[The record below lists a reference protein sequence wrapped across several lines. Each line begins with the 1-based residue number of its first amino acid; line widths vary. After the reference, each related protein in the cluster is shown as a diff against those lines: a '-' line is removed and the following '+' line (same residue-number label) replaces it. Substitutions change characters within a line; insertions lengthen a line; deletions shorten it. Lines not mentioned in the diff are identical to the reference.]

1 MPGFGHYYGSGYGF
15 RHFHSHGYGYGR
27 GFGGYD
33 PTRDYGWCHEPADV
47 ELPEDYEYLGPCRC
61 GFGPDA
67 YYRDKKTGRIF
78 RGVPYHFWKGPETS
92 EESLKDELEF
102 LRREKEELE
111 KRISEIE
118 EKLRPKNE

>member
-1 MPGFGHYYGSGYGF
+1 MRGFGHYCGSGYGLGHF
-15 RHFHSHGYGYGR
+15 RGYGR
-27 GFGGYD
+27 GSGGYD
-33 PTRDYGWCHEPADV
+33 PTRRYGWFFEPAGV
-47 ELPEDYEYLGPCRC
+47 KVPEDYEYLGPCRC

-67 YYRDKKTGRIF
+67 YYRDRKTGRIF
-78 RGVPYHFWKGPETS
+78 RGFPYPFWKRPEPS
-92 EESLKDELEF
+92 EEGLKDELEY